1 MIKNDPNEAMIRLG
15 MEWAAFPMPVPMQ
28 GAKQRVSAG
37 QSYYAGDGR
46 NAAGATVS
54 EVKGVFAGM
63 GGGTGIPLRK
73 DYPMG
78 RAGAKQFKIA
88 RKAYS
93 AKLTSK
99 TPKNS
104 TFATESASFT
114 INEKLK
120 NNQTSST
127 FIINSVEENNVGMSI
142 NSLNLNKGKKSG
154 NQILSRL

>member
-1 MIKNDPNEAMIRLG
+1 
-15 MEWAAFPMPVPMQ
+15 
-28 GAKQRVSAG
+28 
-37 QSYYAGDGR
+37 
-46 NAAGATVS
+46 
-54 EVKGVFAGM
+54 
-63 GGGTGIPLRK
+63 
-73 DYPMG
+73 MG

-88 RKAYS
+88 RKSYS

-127 FIINSVEENNVGMSI
+127 IIVNSIEENNVGMNI